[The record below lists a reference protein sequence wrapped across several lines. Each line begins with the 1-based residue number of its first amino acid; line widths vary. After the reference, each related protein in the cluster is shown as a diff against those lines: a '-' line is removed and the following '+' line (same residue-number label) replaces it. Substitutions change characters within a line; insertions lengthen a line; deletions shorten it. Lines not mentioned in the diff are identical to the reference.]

1 MNIQDFFHKLET
13 ENRWKND
20 FGMLHFESYEIASRL
35 HTSSAKSE
43 QNRSKNRYVDVLPY
57 DETRVR
63 LKSANDYINAS
74 HVEPPFV
81 DLHYICCQGP
91 MMSTSMDFWQ
101 MIWDE
106 NTSVIIMLNRIIENN
121 RLKCHP
127 YWPTGE
133 EDEDGDVDN
142 IFTTPQYSV
151 TLISK
156 EDYNFYAI
164 SELSIVKLAT
174 NEERKIFHLHYY
186 DWPDFG
192 VPESPTKFLEFLKLV
207 RSYYKDCKGAPVV
220 HCSAGI
226 GRTGTLVLVDTI
238 LTITEEKRTQN
249 IDIYSILISI
259 RQHRLGLVQT
269 PDQLRFCFI
278 AILTGMQNIDTSDFT
293 NERISAE
300 IDIDVESS
308 EGSVHYMDSD
318 DSELETDEED
328 DYMVDGD
335 GSVDGSVEDEVED
348 EDDILINEADIAVL
362 SKGSDKESD
371 REDEVVSPSSIDFL
385 PKSAELMTPDE
396 SVEAISESASPL
408 SDLQANSDSS
418 PEIPEVSAME
428 VDKEFSTTEKE
439 EERKTRNAKTADLVS
454 NMKEKLKAHDD
465 STVKKQY
472 IWDNF
477 GKPLLFGSAA
487 AVGLSILIYLVR

>member
-1 MNIQDFFHKLET
+1 MNIQDLFHYLET
-13 ENRWKND
+13 ENRWKSD
-20 FGMLHFESYEIASRL
+20 FGMLHFDSYEIASRL

-57 DETRVR
+57 DETRVK

-74 HVEPPFV
+74 HVKPPFV

-133 EDEDGDVDN
+133 VDEDGEVDN
-142 IFTTPQYSV
+142 IFNTSAYSV
-151 TLISK
+151 TLKSK
-156 EDYNFYAI
+156 DDHEFYAI
-164 SELSIVKLAT
+164 SELSLVKLAT
-174 NEERKIFHLHYY
+174 NEERKINHLHYY

-192 VPESPTKFLEFLKLV
+192 VPETPKKFLIFLNLV

-238 LTITEEKRTQN
+238 LTIIEEKRTQN

-269 PDQLRFCFI
+269 PDQLRFCFL
-278 AILTGMQNIDTSDFT
+278 AILTGMQNFDTSDFT

-300 IDIDVESS
+300 IDVDMESS
-308 EGSVHYMDSD
+308 EGSVEYMESD
-318 DSELETDEED
+318 DSELESEEEEN
-328 DYMVDGD
+328 DYN
-335 GSVDGSVEDEVED
+335 VEDEFEDDVEI
-348 EDDILINEADIAVL
+348 EDDIPINEADIAVL
-362 SKGSDKESD
+362 SKGSDTEFD
-371 REDEVVSPSSIDFL
+371 RESEVISPSSIDFL
-385 PKSAELMTPDE
+385 PKSNDLSTPDE
-396 SVEAISESASPL
+396 SPVGLSESVSPL
-408 SDLQANSDSS
+408 SDLQAHSDTS
-418 PEIPEVSAME
+418 PEIPEVSTTE
-428 VDKEFSTTEKE
+428 VEKDVADHEKE
-439 EERKTRNAKTADLVS
+439 EERKLRKAKTADLVS

-465 STVKKQY
+465 STVRKQY

-477 GKPLLFGSAA
+477 GKPFLFGSAA

>member
-1 MNIQDFFHKLET
+1 
-13 ENRWKND
+13 
-20 FGMLHFESYEIASRL
+20 
-35 HTSSAKSE
+35 
-43 QNRSKNRYVDVLPY
+43 
-57 DETRVR
+57 
-63 LKSANDYINAS
+63 
-74 HVEPPFV
+74 
-81 DLHYICCQGP
+81 

-133 EDEDGDVDN
+133 VDEDGDVDN
-142 IFTTPQYSV
+142 IFTTPAYSV
-151 TLISK
+151 TLTSK

-164 SELSIVKLAT
+164 SELSVIKLAT

-192 VPESPTKFLEFLKLV
+192 VPESPKKFLDFLKLV

-269 PDQLRFCFI
+269 PDQLRFCFL
-278 AILTGMQNIDTSDFT
+278 AILTGMQSLDTSDFT

-300 IDIDVESS
+300 IDIDMESS
-308 EGSVHYMDSD
+308 EGSVEYMESD

-328 DYMVDGD
+328 DYNID
-335 GSVDGSVEDEVED
+335 SDGSVEDNVED
-348 EDDILINEADIAVL
+348 EEDILINEADIAVL

-371 REDEVVSPSSIDFL
+371 RGEEVVSPSSVDFL
-385 PKSAELMTPDE
+385 PKSAELLTPEE
-396 SVEAISESASPL
+396 SPDEAISESASPL
-408 SDLQANSDSS
+408 SDLQAHSDSS
-418 PEIPEVSAME
+418 PEIPEITAKE
-428 VDKEFSTTEKE
+428 VEKEAAALEKE
-439 EERKTRNAKTADLVS
+439 EERKMRKAKTADLVS

-465 STVKKQY
+465 STVRKQY